1 MNTKAIALKH
11 ARKKTS
17 SIMITIYDNQGKTID
32 RYTIFIDS
40 DTECIGADLNGD
52 GFYQH
57 GEGIKGRHLGKQI
70 ALKDLSNAL
79 LNKLYEEITA

>member
-1 MNTKAIALKH
+1 
-11 ARKKTS
+11 
-17 SIMITIYDNQGKTID
+17 MITIYDNSGKTLD

-57 GEGIKGRHLGKQI
+57 CESIKGRHLGKQI
-70 ALKDLSNAL
+70 ALMNLSNAL
-79 LNKLYEEITA
+79 LNKLYDEVTA